1 MLLMKN
7 NSKEKKKK
15 IHFFFFKFFRNKKS
29 LKMIDPDLMK
39 CIAAA
44 LIGISTV
51 LGCVFPMC
59 FKAQKWTSR
68 AESLAGGVFLGA
80 GLAHLLQEAFED
92 IDDSWNTRYPVAPAV
107 CLVTFVIL
115 TCVQLFSYSEH
126 DEQFVVETNRDE
138 LLSSLVDGT
147 TSFVGDDSYDPNQA
161 LTKFGKN
168 YLTVPTLSLYLIMDI
183 HSMIEGIAL
192 GILKDATRTLAI
204 FLAIIG
210 HKPIEA
216 FALALI
222 LLKDKPY
229 KALYW
234 VLIAFYSLLTPV
246 GIIAGMW
253 ISNHSNNAWKGII
266 SAFSAG
272 TFLFVG
278 CSEWGEMFEH
288 KVDWSCGEKSW
299 HYFMFVTGL
308 VWMLLIAIAEAIY
321 G

>member
-1 MLLMKN
+1 MTNQHVMKY
-7 NSKEKKKK
+7 
-15 IHFFFFKFFRNKKS
+15 
-29 LKMIDPDLMK
+29 
-39 CIAAA
+39 IASA
-44 LIGISTV
+44 LIGLSTI
-51 LGCVFPMC
+51 LGCAFPMC

-80 GLAHLLQEAFED
+80 GLAHLLQEGLED
-92 IDDSWNTRYPVAPAV
+92 VTDKWDTKYPIAPAV

-115 TCVQLFSYSEH
+115 TCIQLFSYGEH
-126 DEQFVVETNRDE
+126 DEEFAVEANKDE

-147 TSFVGDDSYDPNQA
+147 TSLAGEDSYDPNQA

-168 YLTVPTLSLYLIMDI
+168 LLTLPTASLYIIMDI
-183 HSMIEGIAL
+183 HSVIEGIAL
-192 GILKDATRTLAI
+192 GVIQERTRVLAI

-229 KALYW
+229 KTLYW
-234 VLIAFYSLLTPV
+234 VLVVFYSILTPL
-246 GIIAGMW
+246 GIIGGMW
-253 ISNHSNNAWKGII
+253 ISDHSDKGWRGII

-278 CSEWGEMFEH
+278 CTEWGEMFEH
-288 KVDWSCGEKSW
+288 KHDWNCSEKSW

-308 VWMLLIAIAEAIY
+308 VWMLLIAIVEAIY
-321 G
+321 DK